1 MSPATILDTALRSPG
16 APSRRQFLT
25 GSGLVGALWGARQ
38 ARAGAG
44 APAPHSLGDT
54 LPPSESTA
62 IKLVRRI
69 TMGLTEEEVA
79 RVEEL
84 GYEGYLEYQLDYEAI
99 DDSELEAY
107 IEHNFPLLFLE
118 PPEYR
123 ELMNGQLINQ
133 LLIATVVR
141 SIRSRRQLHQRM
153 VEFWTDHFN
162 VDIRKGAGPRLKPVD
177 DREVIRRHALGF
189 FPDLLRANARSPA
202 MLFYLDNFTNRVGNP
217 NENYSRELME
227 LHTLGVGEF
236 READVVE
243 LARILTGWSIET
255 RNPKTWGTFK
265 FEPRFHDNDPKVF
278 LGQVIHNPD
287 RPIRDIEEALDILVA
302 HPSTARYI
310 ASKMSKWLWGYEP
323 SEAMVD
329 QVAGVYAATGGD
341 IRAMVRVILRQ
352 GRLRAAPPKF
362 KRPYHL
368 VTSTLRAVNANLGR
382 TRGLAVLLE
391 RVGQIPMFWETPD
404 GYPDAL
410 EHWVGLQLSR
420 WNVGFSVMNNEVG
433 MPVNILDLLG
443 DARMPADIVDRIDAL
458 LLGGEMTES
467 LKDELIDFLPSG
479 QPSEAQVRDAFAL
492 ALASPSY
499 QWY

>member
-1 MSPATILDTALRSPG
+1 MSPVKILDTALRSPS

-25 GSGLVGALWGARQ
+25 ASSIVGAFWGARQ

-54 LPPSESTA
+54 PPRTESTA

-79 RVEEL
+79 RVEDL
-84 GYEGYLEYQLDYEAI
+84 GYEGYLDYQLDYEAI
-99 DDSELEAY
+99 DDSELDAFL
-107 IEHNFPLLFLE
+107 EHNFPLLFLD

-123 ELMNGQLINQ
+123 GLMNGPLVNQ
-133 LLIATVVR
+133 LLTATVIR
-141 SIRSRRQLHQRM
+141 SILSRRQLHERM

-162 VDIRKGAGPRLKPVD
+162 VDIRKGIGPKLKPVE

-202 MLFYLDNFTNRVGNP
+202 MLFYLDNYTNRVGNP

-227 LHTLGVGEF
+227 LHSLGVGEF

-243 LARILTGWSIET
+243 LARVLTGWSFET
-255 RNPKTWGTFK
+255 RNPETFGTFK

-278 LGQVIHNPD
+278 LGEIIHNPGN
-287 RPIRDIEEALDILVA
+287 PIRDIEEALDILVA

-323 SEAMVD
+323 SESMVD
-329 QVAGVYAATGGD
+329 QVAGVYEATGGD

-352 GRLRAAPPKF
+352 GRLRAAPAKF

-368 VTSTLRAVNANLGR
+368 VTSTLRAVNADVR
-382 TRGLAVLLE
+382 RSRGLTGLLE
-391 RVGQIPMFWETPD
+391 RVGQLPMLWETPD
-404 GYPDAL
+404 GYPDKL
-410 EHWVGLQLSR
+410 EHWVGLQLAR

-433 MPVNILDLLG
+433 SGINILELLG

-458 LLGGEMTES
+458 LFGGEMTES
-467 LKDELIDFLPSG
+467 LRDELIGFLPG
-479 QPSEAQVRDAFAL
+479 QPNEAQVRDAFAL